1 MLLNMLVVLLV
12 TALFQV
18 SGAFFSWLAIK
29 RIEKHHNTL
38 LLIEIIV
45 MIIISGE
52 IIVFSSL
59 KSLMSLYGVL
69 AGVVFVFL
77 LNRFVP
83 HRHADEMQRL
93 GLLVFV
99 AMCIHELPEGVA
111 FGSTYLL
118 SKDAGLLTAALIAL
132 HNIPEGSIVAMPFL
146 LKRKFRQAFSLTVI
160 TQVLYIAGGLGAYF
174 FLVSLSPAVQAISAS
189 IAAGAML
196 FIAFEELRF
205 LR

>member
-1 MLLNMLVVLLV
+1 
-12 TALFQV
+12 LFQV

-59 KSLMSLYGVL
+59 RSLMSLYGVL

-118 SKDAGLLTAALIAL
+118 SKDVGLLTAALIAL

-146 LKRKFRQAFSLTVI
+146 LKRKFRQAFSLTAI

-174 FLVSLSPAVQAISAS
+174 FLASVSAGTQAVSAS